1 MSFSC
6 AFRFRLQSRK
16 KQVQDVIILF
26 LSNVFACAKR
36 ANDKSKYRHEYKYE
50 IDNQQAVILEHRLS
64 DVMLRDSYA
73 GSAGIYEV
81 RSLYFDDF
89 DNTCFYENENGTDP
103 REKFRIRIYNG
114 SDVKISL
121 ELKRKESGKT
131 LKRSCP
137 ITREQTEALIGG
149 GVFPWED
156 EMDPLLKKFY
166 FWVETKVGRPKVIV
180 NYDRIPFVH
189 PDGNVRVT
197 LDLNVSASGQIDN
210 FFKKEL
216 YGRPIM
222 PVGKQV
228 LEVKFDAF
236 LPDHISHSIQTN
248 ALSRITYSKYYL
260 CRKFGG
266 LI

>member
-1 MSFSC
+1 
-6 AFRFRLQSRK
+6 
-16 KQVQDVIILF
+16 
-26 LSNVFACAKR
+26 
-36 ANDKSKYRHEYKYE
+36 
-50 IDNQQAVILEHRLS
+50 
-64 DVMLRDSYA
+64 
-73 GSAGIYEV
+73 
-81 RSLYFDDF
+81 
-89 DNTCFYENENGTDP
+89 
-103 REKFRIRIYNG
+103 
-114 SDVKISL
+114 
-121 ELKRKESGKT
+121 
-131 LKRSCP
+131 
-137 ITREQTEALIGG
+137 
-149 GVFPWED
+149 
-156 EMDPLLKKFY
+156 MDPLLKKFY

-228 LEVKFDAF
+228 LEVKFDEF